1 MQQNLIKKIE
11 NLEPL
16 EILDTINLAN
26 NYITRIENLS
36 CCSQLSSLI
45 ISHNSLEKASHLEH
59 LVECENL
66 SCLDLSHNR
75 IDDPDVI
82 NVFERMKKLVNGI
95 LSYKIH
101 Y

>member
-1 MQQNLIKKIE
+1 MSS
-11 NLEPL
+11 PL
-16 EILDTINLAN
+16 TVKSGLLPVWP
-26 NYITRIENLS
+26 
-36 CCSQLSSLI
+36 
-45 ISHNSLEKASHLEH
+45 
-59 LVECENL
+59 VECENL